1 VYALDLPGYGRSDR
15 SDRDYTPRMMTDA
28 VAAVVLLMCER
39 QRVGSVDVLAVS
51 LGCEFAARAQTEAPA
66 SIRRLALVSPTGMR
80 GNQRRDGPRGA
91 TLGVPWL
98 YRFFTRPRWSEG
110 IFRNLTRPGVIRY
123 FLRRTWGS
131 RAIDE
136 DLWRYAVITTRQP
149 GARHAPLR
157 FVSAYLFSRDIHA
170 VFRQVSCP
178 VWVSMATRGD
188 FTDYRG
194 RSVLQG
200 RPNWQFHAVPG
211 GALPYFEP
219 ASGFV
224 PLLDHFWAAPAATDT
239 LAALCSTGTDWALR
253 TAPLGTGVVAA
264 TAQSSVQNAIRRFS
278 SHLAFPSSSCTLQCA
293 QRRQATCHL
302 EPSAVTHVS
311 AMALPQPKQ
320 VGEVRVGVNSDLGVE
335 SVE

>member
-1 VYALDLPGYGRSDR
+1 MQVPALPPALAADGFDLSTPAGRIHVYHARPAAPAGGARTPTPLLLIHSVNAAASAAEVAPLFAHYRRDRAVYALDLPGYGLSDR

-28 VAAVVLLMCER
+28 VAAVIAQMRER
-39 QRVGSVDVLAVS
+39 ERVDAVDVLAVS
-51 LGCEFAARAQTEAPA
+51 LGCEFAARAQTEAPS
-66 SIRRLALVSPTGMR
+66 SIRRLALVSPTGLR

-98 YRFFTRPRWSEG
+98 YRLFTRPGWTEG

-131 RAIDE
+131 RTIDE
-136 DLWRYAVITTRQP
+136 DLWRYAVLTTRQP
-149 GARHAPLR
+149 GARHAPFH
-157 FVSAYLFSRDIHA
+157 FVSAFLFSRDIHT
-170 VFRQVSCP
+170 VFKEVSCP

-219 ASGFV
+219 DSGFV
-224 PLLDHFWAAPAATDT
+224 PLLDHFWAAPAATD
-239 LAALCSTGTDWALR
+239 L
-253 TAPLGTGVVAA
+253 
-264 TAQSSVQNAIRRFS
+264 
-278 SHLAFPSSSCTLQCA
+278 H
-293 QRRQATCHL
+293 
-302 EPSAVTHVS
+302 
-311 AMALPQPKQ
+311 
-320 VGEVRVGVNSDLGVE
+320 
-335 SVE
+335 

>member
-1 VYALDLPGYGRSDR
+1 MQEPALPPALPADSFDLSTAAGRIHVYRAQPEPPAGGAKMPPPLLLVHSVNAAASAAEVAPLFAHYRRARAVYALDLPGYGRSDR

-39 QRVGSVDVLAVS
+39 ERVGSVDVLAVS

-80 GNQRRDGPRGA
+80 GNQRRDGPRSA

-131 RAIDE
+131 RTIDE

-149 GARHAPLR
+149 GAQHAPLR

-224 PLLDHFWAAPAATDT
+224 PLLDHFWAAPAATD
-239 LAALCSTGTDWALR
+239 L
-253 TAPLGTGVVAA
+253 
-264 TAQSSVQNAIRRFS
+264 
-278 SHLAFPSSSCTLQCA
+278 H
-293 QRRQATCHL
+293 
-302 EPSAVTHVS
+302 
-311 AMALPQPKQ
+311 
-320 VGEVRVGVNSDLGVE
+320 
-335 SVE
+335 

>member
-1 VYALDLPGYGRSDR
+1 MPPPLLLVHSVNAAASAAEVAPMFAHYRRARAVYALDLPGYGRSDR

-39 QRVGSVDVLAVS
+39 ERVGSVDVLAVS

-131 RAIDE
+131 RTIDE

-224 PLLDHFWAAPAATDT
+224 PLLDHFWAAPAATD
-239 LAALCSTGTDWALR
+239 L
-253 TAPLGTGVVAA
+253 
-264 TAQSSVQNAIRRFS
+264 
-278 SHLAFPSSSCTLQCA
+278 H
-293 QRRQATCHL
+293 
-302 EPSAVTHVS
+302 
-311 AMALPQPKQ
+311 
-320 VGEVRVGVNSDLGVE
+320 
-335 SVE
+335 

>member
-1 VYALDLPGYGRSDR
+1 MPPPLLLVHSVNAAASAAEVAPLFAHYRRARAVYALDLPGYGRSDR

-39 QRVGSVDVLAVS
+39 ERVGSVDVLAVS

-131 RAIDE
+131 RTIDE

-224 PLLDHFWAAPAATDT
+224 PLLDHFWAAPAATD
-239 LAALCSTGTDWALR
+239 L
-253 TAPLGTGVVAA
+253 
-264 TAQSSVQNAIRRFS
+264 
-278 SHLAFPSSSCTLQCA
+278 H
-293 QRRQATCHL
+293 
-302 EPSAVTHVS
+302 
-311 AMALPQPKQ
+311 
-320 VGEVRVGVNSDLGVE
+320 
-335 SVE
+335 

>member
-1 VYALDLPGYGRSDR
+1 MQEPALPPALSADSFDLSTAAGRIHVYRAQPEPPAGGAKMPPPLLLVHSVNAAASAAEVAPLFAHYRRARAVYALDLPGYGRSDR

-39 QRVGSVDVLAVS
+39 ERVGSVDVLAVS

-131 RAIDE
+131 RAINE

-194 RSVLQG
+194 RTVLQG

-224 PLLDHFWAAPAATDT
+224 PLLDHFWAAPAATD
-239 LAALCSTGTDWALR
+239 L
-253 TAPLGTGVVAA
+253 
-264 TAQSSVQNAIRRFS
+264 
-278 SHLAFPSSSCTLQCA
+278 H
-293 QRRQATCHL
+293 
-302 EPSAVTHVS
+302 
-311 AMALPQPKQ
+311 
-320 VGEVRVGVNSDLGVE
+320 
-335 SVE
+335 

>member
-1 VYALDLPGYGRSDR
+1 MQVPALPPALPADSFDLSTAAGRIHVYRAQPEPPAGGAKMPPPLLLIHSVNAAASAAEVAPLFAHYRRARAVYALDLPGYGRSDR

-39 QRVGSVDVLAVS
+39 ERVGSVDVLAVS

-131 RAIDE
+131 RTIDE

-157 FVSAYLFSRDIHA
+157 FVSAYLFSRDIHS

-178 VWVSMATRGD
+178 VWVSMASRGD

-219 ASGFV
+219 DSGFV
-224 PLLDHFWAAPAATDT
+224 PLLDHFWAAPAATD
-239 LAALCSTGTDWALR
+239 L
-253 TAPLGTGVVAA
+253 
-264 TAQSSVQNAIRRFS
+264 
-278 SHLAFPSSSCTLQCA
+278 H
-293 QRRQATCHL
+293 
-302 EPSAVTHVS
+302 
-311 AMALPQPKQ
+311 
-320 VGEVRVGVNSDLGVE
+320 
-335 SVE
+335 

>member
-1 VYALDLPGYGRSDR
+1 MPPPLLLVHSVNAAASAAEVAPMFAHYRRARAVYALDLPGYGRSDR

-39 QRVGSVDVLAVS
+39 ERVGSVDVLAVS
-51 LGCEFAARAQTEAPA
+51 LGGEFAARAQTEAPA

-224 PLLDHFWAAPAATDT
+224 PLLDHFWAAPAATD
-239 LAALCSTGTDWALR
+239 L
-253 TAPLGTGVVAA
+253 
-264 TAQSSVQNAIRRFS
+264 
-278 SHLAFPSSSCTLQCA
+278 H
-293 QRRQATCHL
+293 
-302 EPSAVTHVS
+302 
-311 AMALPQPKQ
+311 
-320 VGEVRVGVNSDLGVE
+320 
-335 SVE
+335 